1 MNKRYWL
8 SVSILLLFISG
19 LSGQSKTLLSAPE
32 FQEKIKDTVVQ
43 ILDVRTSQE
52 YNAGHITHAFLADW
66 LNEKQFRERVEHLD
80 KTRPL
85 FVYCGSGV
93 RSSDAAKWL
102 RNNGFKQVYELQ
114 NGIVGWKKNKG
125 PLETETPTK
134 QLTKIDYNAMVAA
147 APLVLIDFGAKWCPP
162 CKKMEPV
169 LEQLQSTLQGKFVL
183 QKIDAGIQIDLME
196 QLDVKELPTFILYK
210 AGNEVWR
217 KTGLVELEELK
228 TILQK
233 NF

>member
-1 MNKRYWL
+1 MNKRCWL
-8 SVSILLLFISG
+8 SLSILLLLISEV
-19 LSGQSKTLLSAPE
+19 SGQNKAVLPAAE
-32 FQEKIKDTVVQ
+32 FQEQIKPTGVQ

-66 LNEKQFRERVEHLD
+66 LNEKQFKERVEHLD

-93 RSSDAAKWL
+93 RSNDAAKWL
-102 RNNGFKQVYELQ
+102 RNNGFQQVYELQ
-114 NGIVGWKKNKG
+114 NGIIGWKRNKN
-125 PLETETPTK
+125 PLETEISTK
-134 QLTKIDYNAMVAA
+134 QLTKIEYKAMVTA

-162 CKKMEPV
+162 CRKMEPV
-169 LEQLQSTLQGKFVL
+169 LEQLQTELHGKFVL
-183 QKIDAGIQIDLME
+183 QKIDAGIQIDIME

-217 KTGLVELEELK
+217 KTGLVGLEELK